1 MIKEHRGVSMSSG
14 HVYEDEE
21 HRALA
26 STAFALIRLTPPMAY
41 YDAPDPEPIT
51 QKSDERPRPRSSGQ
65 YGDMFGFQLLCP
77 CLPISI

>member
-41 YDAPDPEPIT
+41 YDAPDE
-51 QKSDERPRPRSSGQ
+51 RPRSSGQ